1 MESAKRFQMIKNR
14 LIMLNDLA
22 ANLNQTIKHQRT
34 KNYFLR
40 PLRNKLSSVETELL
54 PWALK
59 ASTPANASMFLDM
72 AEFELGQAEARVN
85 YVQEMVTTYGAGIQA
100 IGG

>member
-1 MESAKRFQMIKNR
+1 MKTAQRVQAVKNR
-14 LIMLNDLA
+14 LITLNDLA

-34 KNYFLR
+34 KTYFLR
-40 PLRNKLSSVETELL
+40 PVRNKLSSVETELV

-72 AEFELGQAEARVN
+72 AEFELGQAEARLN
-85 YVQEMVTTYGAGIQA
+85 YVQGMLTRYGAGIQ
-100 IGG
+100 